1 MVDEAPAAKPHR
13 RRAWDG
19 RWQRWV
25 LGIIVTLLLI
35 VAGALAWLDTA
46 PGHRFLISRIATIK
60 PPSGLRIQ
68 VDRIDGSIYHKAVL
82 HNLTLSDPTGRF
94 FDAPRVE
101 LDWWP
106 FAWAYNRLDIDRLVI
121 PRATLHKL
129 PKLNPSRKQGPI
141 LPGFDIRL
149 MEFSVGR
156 LTIAPGITGRAQQ
169 ATMAGDADIRGG
181 RAIIDLTARVIDG
194 QDALTIALDSRP
206 DDDRFRLDVTVNAPR
221 GGVLAAMAGLKQDAN
236 LRIGGKGGWS
246 RWDGR
251 LSATLDA
258 QPVADFVLAA
268 RQGAYSARGSIEGGA
283 IAGNG
288 LVQRIAAPRLVVR
301 ANGTMVDRVIDGRL
315 WLRSAAID
323 LEADGAIDLRN
334 NALDNMLVQLK
345 LARPQALFKT
355 MRGQDVAAKIRL
367 DGAFA
372 TLGYE
377 YLLTARQLAFDKT
390 VISTVRM
397 DGKGRR

>member
-169 ATMAGDADIRGG
+169 ATMAD
-181 RAIIDLTARVIDG
+181 
-194 QDALTIALDSRP
+194 
-206 DDDRFRLDVTVNAPR
+206 
-221 GGVLAAMAGLKQDAN
+221 
-236 LRIGGKGGWS
+236 
-246 RWDGR
+246 
-251 LSATLDA
+251 
-258 QPVADFVLAA
+258 
-268 RQGAYSARGSIEGGA
+268 
-283 IAGNG
+283 
-288 LVQRIAAPRLVVR
+288 
-301 ANGTMVDRVIDGRL
+301 
-315 WLRSAAID
+315 
-323 LEADGAIDLRN
+323 
-334 NALDNMLVQLK
+334 
-345 LARPQALFKT
+345 
-355 MRGQDVAAKIRL
+355 
-367 DGAFA
+367 
-372 TLGYE
+372 
-377 YLLTARQLAFDKT
+377 
-390 VISTVRM
+390 
-397 DGKGRR
+397 